1 MKPKLISILFI
12 ALLIG
17 CGGGSSSGTTP
28 PLDPDENTTEDTTPP
43 TFISSNHFLIAEN
56 HIYIGRIKAT
66 DDTSSVRYYL
76 SGGDD
81 KGLFYIY
88 RYSGVL
94 IFKSNPDY
102 EQHMDHDG
110 NNIFELTI
118 EAKDRNDNI
127 AYQDVN
133 ITLLDI
139 DNEDNVGDS
148 DSDFIPDN
156 IENIIESNSSNSDQD
171 NNGELDGLQISG
183 DISDE
188 FYQYQWHL
196 RDYEERYTNES
207 GVLTQG
213 EEGISDLNVT
223 DIYHKYMGF
232 NEGNPIIVQVV
243 DTGVDTDHEDLID
256 NINLSLSYNGE
267 DYGIPKP
274 NHTHGTMVAG
284 IIASRGFNKI
294 GVRGIAPFAN
304 IAGSNW
310 LRYQSAEGISNA
322 WTNDNDIAITNNSW
336 GAYQESDT
344 MYEDLMQYGAEHLR
358 DGKGRIYVFA
368 AGNDRDDNGNA
379 NLSYMLNNR
388 FPVVVAALQNDNTYA
403 SYSSPG
409 ANILVSG
416 YSGDYYQNSN
426 TIGTTTIAGD
436 SSNSG
441 DINSQTTWDEDTKE
455 NYTFIMNGTSAATPT
470 VAGSLALVLEA
481 CPDLGWRDVRYLIAK
496 TAVKIDSANASWIT
510 NASNMHYSIDY
521 GFGKINAQGM
531 IAKCT
536 NGYTNLSAEQ
546 NLSIT
551 KDFNILVDD
560 EDSQTFDIN
569 VTDNIKVEWVEVTID
584 NDNSRSSDYDIY
596 LKSPQ
601 GTTVMLM
608 VHGSNSVTDWMNGG
622 WRFSTPAMLD
632 EDSNGTWKVKLDD
645 KVSGNSGTV
654 KSIQIK
660 IYGH

>member
-1 MKPKLISILFI
+1 
-12 ALLIG
+12 
-17 CGGGSSSGTTP
+17 
-28 PLDPDENTTEDTTPP
+28 
-43 TFISSNHFLIAEN
+43 
-56 HIYIGRIKAT
+56 
-66 DDTSSVRYYL
+66 
-76 SGGDD
+76 
-81 KGLFYIY
+81 
-88 RYSGVL
+88 
-94 IFKSNPDY
+94 
-102 EQHMDHDG
+102 
-110 NNIFELTI
+110 
-118 EAKDRNDNI
+118 
-127 AYQDVN
+127 
-133 ITLLDI
+133 
-139 DNEDNVGDS
+139 
-148 DSDFIPDN
+148 
-156 IENIIESNSSNSDQD
+156 
-171 NNGELDGLQISG
+171 
-183 DISDE
+183 
-188 FYQYQWHL
+188 
-196 RDYEERYTNES
+196 
-207 GVLTQG
+207 
-213 EEGISDLNVT
+213 
-223 DIYHKYMGF
+223 
-232 NEGNPIIVQVV
+232 
-243 DTGVDTDHEDLID
+243 
-256 NINLSLSYNGE
+256 
-267 DYGIPKP
+267 
-274 NHTHGTMVAG
+274 
-284 IIASRGFNKI
+284 
-294 GVRGIAPFAN
+294 
-304 IAGSNW
+304 
-310 LRYQSAEGISNA
+310 
-322 WTNDNDIAITNNSW
+322 
-336 GAYQESDT
+336 
-344 MYEDLMQYGAEHLR
+344 
-358 DGKGRIYVFA
+358 
-368 AGNDRDDNGNA
+368 
-379 NLSYMLNNR
+379 
-388 FPVVVAALQNDNTYA
+388 LQNDNTYA